1 MPSDGFEW
9 PEARRR
15 VLGEKLREWREQRLE
30 RPNLME
36 LTRATR
42 GAPSYQTLRT
52 LEKGTNPS
60 PSSRS
65 KSSAERFYKLKYDT
79 LDRFMAGEIDELE
92 PAGELAADRAEQ
104 VEFQRELEEF
114 RQHVR
119 SAMALADRIG
129 SRCQGDLGRSQSAVG

>member
-1 MPSDGFEW
+1 LPSDGFQW

-36 LTRATR
+36 LTRGTR

-52 LEKGTNPS
+52 LEKGTNSS

-65 KSSAERFYKLKYDT
+65 KSSAERFYKLKYGT
-79 LDRFMAGEIDELE
+79 LDRFVAGEIDELE
-92 PAGELAADRAEQ
+92 PAAEAAEEHADRAQFERD
-104 VEFQRELEEF
+104 VEEMRELG
-114 RQHVR
+114 R
-119 SAMALADRIG
+119 SMLVLADRL
-129 SRCQGDLGRSQSAVG
+129 SARCQDRSQSAVG

>member
-1 MPSDGFEW
+1 LPSDGIHW

-52 LEKGTNPS
+52 LEKGVNNAPS
-60 PSSRS
+60 LRT
-65 KSSAERFYKLKYDT
+65 KTSAERFYKLKYGT
-79 LDRFMAGEIDELE
+79 LDRFMAGEIGELE
-92 PAGELAADRAEQ
+92 PASELADDHAEQ
-104 VEFQRELEEF
+104 IEFQRELEEF
-114 RQHVR
+114 RHHVR
-119 SAMALADRIG
+119 SALALADRIG
-129 SRCQGDLGRSQSAVG
+129 SRCQGDEPRSQSAVG